1 MNLDFRQPPAMLRP
15 FVRRFIASDY
25 ELASRLVFRTWPTGH
40 IYLIWFFGPLGNY
53 GVAIDGE
60 PQAIDEPLWLAGQT
74 EYHEV
79 EVSISERT
87 SAVVCEFTP
96 QAFWRL
102 FGVPGRWLTGRTC
115 LASAL
120 AGPAAR
126 AVLAGAPAECET
138 CLKRM
143 IAFLTQVAEGARPA
157 DEPIERALAFMDAH
171 HGRVGIGRVA
181 AHAGVSPRHLTRRF
195 TEVIGLTPKFYT
207 RVLQI
212 NQVVGLLFPAGH
224 DSLAGVAQDAGFY
237 DQSHL
242 NRAMKLFFA
251 EGPTAFL
258 RSDNRLFRTFLEKEN
273 AVRR

>member
-1 MNLDFRQPPAMLRP
+1 MNLDFRPPPAMLQP

-40 IYLIWFFGPLGNY
+40 IYLIWFFGPLRNY
-53 GVAIDGE
+53 GVVIDGKA
-60 PQAIDEPLWLAGQT
+60 QALDESLWLAGQT

-79 EVSISERT
+79 SVSISERT
-87 SAVVCEFTP
+87 SAVVCELAP

-102 FGVPGRWLTGRTC
+102 FGRPGRWLTGRTC
-115 LASAL
+115 LASELVGPL
-120 AGPAAR
+120 AR
-126 AVLAGAPAECET
+126 SVLEGTPSECET
-138 CLKRM
+138 CLARM
-143 IAFLTQVAEGARPA
+143 IAFLTQVSEGARPA
-157 DEPIERALAFMDAH
+157 DEAIARALSCMEAN
-171 HGRVGIGRVA
+171 HGRIGIGKVA

-195 TEVIGLTPKFYT
+195 TDVIGLSPKFYT

-212 NQVVGLLFPAGH
+212 NQVIDLLFMAGT
-224 DSLAGVAQDAGFY
+224 DTVAGLAQDAGFY

-258 RSDNRLFRTFLEKEN
+258 KSDHRLFRTFLEKAD
-273 AVRR
+273 AVQH